1 MPGEG
6 EEQILGKSSA
16 SEALNALSSFA
27 SPEFAEKIDEI
38 HASKG
43 EGQEQGQGK
52 PDLPVIDIDTEGKKI
67 IVEGQKPIEGQKP
80 EGEGDD
86 KGEGSDAK
94 KGGDESDDD
103 LSIDHEIFGGKKS
116 LIKKKEEK
124 PAAENLDQ
132 VNSHIKES
140 LGFESM
146 DELNS
151 KVEEWKKLETTH
163 VETTERLSNVEKLF
177 EILPPELYQAVT
189 AVANGKDWRTVLS
202 ETPSVDFRKEIDQYK
217 DEEIVNAFYP
227 GEISEDD
234 WEEFNDEDGDPRIKK
249 SIGILIK
256 QAKEKF
262 VTTKKDIETKSVNSV
277 KEAQQTQERYD
288 NSITGSVSKLSSQ
301 IEGVSETY
309 IKNVEKELK
318 NPASISK
325 IFYNED
331 GTLTEGGALAYVMAK
346 DGFGLLEKYKAV
358 IQRKTETEVNQ
369 DILLRGA
376 NSPSG
381 TRGTGSG
388 EMKIRPEV
396 QAELDKIRSLGGK

>member
-1 MPGEG
+1 MPEEGEG
-6 EEQILGKSSA
+6 QILGTTSA
-16 SEALNALSSFA
+16 SEALAALSSFVN
-27 SPEFAEKIDEI
+27 PEFAEKINEI
-38 HASKG
+38 HSSKS
-43 EGQEQGQGK
+43 EGQEQGQKK
-52 PDLPVIDIDTEGKKI
+52 PDLSVIDIDTEGKKI
-67 IVEGQKPIEGQKP
+67 IVNENKSIEDHKP
-80 EGEGDD
+80 EGEGSD
-86 KGEGSDAK
+86 KDEDSDANK
-94 KGGDESDDD
+94 SGDELDDD
-103 LSIDHEIFGGKKS
+103 LSIEHEIFGGKKS
-116 LIKKKEEK
+116 LVKKKDDK
-124 PAAENLDQ
+124 PVAENLDQ

-140 LGFESM
+140 LGFESV
-146 DELNS
+146 DELSS

-189 AVANGKDWRTVLS
+189 AVANGKDWRSVLA
-202 ETPSVDFRKEIDQYK
+202 ETPSVDFRKEVDQYK
-217 DEEIVNAFYP
+217 DDEIVNAFYP
-227 GEISEDD
+227 GEITAEE

-262 VTTKKDIETKSVNSV
+262 VSTKKDIETKSVDSV
-277 KEAQQTQERYD
+277 KEAQKTQERYD
-288 NSITGSVSKLSSQ
+288 KSITGSVSKLSSQ

-376 NSPSG
+376 NTPSV

-388 EMKIRPEV
+388 KSNIRPEV
-396 QAELDKIRSLGGK
+396 QAELDRISSLGK

>member
-1 MPGEG
+1 MPGKGEG
-6 EEQILGKSSA
+6 QILGTTSA
-16 SEALNALSSFA
+16 SEALAALSSFA
-27 SPEFAEKIDEI
+27 SPEFSEKIDEI

-43 EGQEQGQGK
+43 EGQGQEQEK
-52 PDLPVIDIDTEGKKI
+52 PDLPVIDVDIEGKKI
-67 IVEGQKPIEGQKP
+67 IVEEKKPIEGQKP
-80 EGEGDD
+80 EGEADN

-94 KGGDESDDD
+94 EGADESEDD
-103 LSIDHEIFGGKKS
+103 LSIEHEMFGGKRS
-116 LIKKKEEK
+116 LAKKKDEK
-124 PAAENLDQ
+124 PVAENLEQ

-146 DELNS
+146 DELSS

-163 VETTERLSNVEKLF
+163 VEAIERLSNVDKLF
-177 EILPPELYQAVT
+177 EILPPELYQAVA
-189 AVANGKDWRTVLS
+189 AVAHGKDWRSVLA

-217 DEEIVNAFYP
+217 DNEIVDAFYP
-227 GEISEDD
+227 GEITEEE

-262 VTTKKDIETKSVNSV
+262 VSTKKDIETKSVNSV
-277 KEAQQTQERYD
+277 KEAQETQERYD
-288 NSITGSVSKLSSQ
+288 KSITGSVSKLSSQ

-309 IKNVEKELK
+309 IKNVEKELR
-318 NPASISK
+318 NPSSISK

-376 NSPSG
+376 NSPTG

-396 QAELDKIRSLGGK
+396 QAELDRIRSLG

>member
-43 EGQEQGQGK
+43 EGQEQGQEK
-52 PDLPVIDIDTEGKKI
+52 PELPVIDIDTEGKKI
-67 IVEGQKPIEGQKP
+67 IVEEKKPIEGHKP
-80 EGEGDD
+80 EGGADD
-86 KGEGSDAK
+86 KGDGSDAK
-94 KGGDESDDD
+94 KGGDELDDD
-103 LSIDHEIFGGKKS
+103 LSIEHEIFGGKRS
-116 LIKKKEEK
+116 FKKKEEK

-249 SIGILIK
+249 SIGILVK

-288 NSITGSVSKLSSQ
+288 KSITGSVGKLSSQ

-388 EMKIRPEV
+388 EMKVRPEV
-396 QAELDKIRSLGGK
+396 QAELDKIRSLGVK

>member
-6 EEQILGKSSA
+6 EGQILGTTSA
-16 SEALNALSSFA
+16 GEALAALSSFA

-67 IVEGQKPIEGQKP
+67 IVEEKKPIEGQKP
-80 EGEGDD
+80 EGEADD

-94 KGGDESDDD
+94 KGGDELDDD
-103 LSIDHEIFGGKKS
+103 LSIEHEMFGGKRS
-116 LIKKKEEK
+116 LAKKKDEK
-124 PAAENLDQ
+124 PVAENLEQ

-146 DELNS
+146 DDLSS

-189 AVANGKDWRTVLS
+189 AVANGKDWRSVLA

-227 GEISEDD
+227 GEITEDE

-262 VTTKKDIETKSVNSV
+262 VSTKKDIETKSVNSV
-277 KEAQQTQERYD
+277 KEAQETQERYD
-288 NSITGSVSKLSSQ
+288 KSIAGSVSKLSSQ

-388 EMKIRPEV
+388 EVKIRPEV
-396 QAELDKIRSLGGK
+396 QAELDKIRSLGK